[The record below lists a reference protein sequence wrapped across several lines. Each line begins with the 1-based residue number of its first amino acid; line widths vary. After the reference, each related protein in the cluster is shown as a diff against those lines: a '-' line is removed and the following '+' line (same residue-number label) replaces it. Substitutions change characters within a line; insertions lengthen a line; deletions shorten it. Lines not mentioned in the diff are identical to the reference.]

1 MRTKNE
7 KQAKRVEGP
16 SQREVLRDVMLSA
29 AQCGSWLT
37 LRELFALDELR
48 RNQYFGATAAPA
60 KSAVRRI
67 RHRQAGAQEW
77 RCRTCDGERRSVGIP
92 SARSVASR
100 DETRLVQRAAVASI
114 ATVLDNRNDARG
126 KSCARKL
133 NSHCRK
139 NKTTGE
145 NQITKLLTP

>member
-16 SQREVLRDVMLSA
+16 RQREVLRDVMLSA

-37 LRELFALDELR
+37 LRELSRLTNYGETSISAQLQHLR
-48 RNQYFGATAAPA
+48 KARYGA
-60 KSAVRRI
+60 VWEYRLR
-67 RHRQAGAQEW
+67 GVW
-77 RCRTCDGERRSVGIP
+77 RP
-92 SARSVASR
+92 
-100 DETRLVQRAAVASI
+100 ETRRDWFSAPLLPPSPPSSTKGMTPAA
-114 ATVLDNRNDARG
+114 
-126 KSCARKL
+126 KSCAWKL

-139 NKTTGE
+139 NKTTSE